1 MLCEKDN
8 LCILITEYVI
18 REGAP
23 TGPLKVIRES
33 HWKNS
38 PDIVSMFGYLFQ
50 AN

>member
-38 PDIVSMFGYLFQ
+38 LKVYLTIWLFTSS
-50 AN
+50 